1 MRKNNDFKLWLA
13 KIGKGLLVASLATQ
27 ILASQPLHIA
37 LADDDDYEYVYD
49 YDDDWDDDD
58 DDDWDDDDWDDDD
71 WDDDQSYHP
80 SGQNFYQDDDDN
92 DDWDDDYDDDW
103 DDDDWDDDDDDWDDD
118 DWDNDD
124 QRYRNPERKRLRD
137 DDDDDQYLLFNGVW
151 LAVDD
156 DLEDIWEAY
165 YEGVDEYDDDEQ
177 ERRARP
183 NRKGGKVNADYLDI
197 ELKKHPNF
205 MNEEVTEDDD
215 PKQGLVPGQRLENGD
230 EIESITIK
238 EEIPIPSLAQAKKET
253 QYENAK
259 NQEKINT
266 VTVKDPNQTTRTHA
280 IKVNE
285 KTKKDVNENKFLDET
300 LLNQEFLNLLNADRQ
315 AAGLKPVEYGTHLQE
330 GANTRTNDLATIGH
344 IRVNNQPHVRL
355 DGSSFREDF
364 NYLGEANKNALG
376 ENTAISTYNGN
387 PNQLVS
393 EKALAEQFYKQWK
406 SSPSHYENM
415 MSPDYNF
422 SAISVKMSD
431 KNQLAGEGYNSLIG
445 VQVLDSSVR

>member
-13 KIGKGLLVASLATQ
+13 KIGKGLLVTSLATQ

-37 LADDDDYEYVYD
+37 LADDDDYEYDYD
-49 YDDDWDDDD
+49 Y
-58 DDDWDDDDWDDDD
+58 
-71 WDDDQSYHP
+71 
-80 SGQNFYQDDDDN
+80 
-92 DDWDDDYDDDW
+92 DDDYDDDW
-103 DDDDWDDDDDDWDDD
+103 DDDDR
-118 DWDNDD
+118 
-124 QRYRNPERKRLRD
+124 RYQNPERKRLRD

-156 DLEDIWEAY
+156 DDDLEEIWEAY

-205 MNEEVTEDDD
+205 MDEEITEDDD

-230 EIESITIK
+230 EIEAITIK
-238 EEIPIPSLAQAKKET
+238 EETPIPSLAQAKKET

-285 KTKKDVNENKFLDET
+285 KTKKDVNENKYLDEA

-422 SAISVKMSD
+422 SAISVKMSA